1 MSLGLGAYGRGE
13 GWDMWQGV
21 GVCGR
26 VWEHVAGGGGMWQEV
41 TACRRGWIC
50 ENMTNVKKSKMLT
63 MNEVHKKFNLTH

>member
-26 VWEHVAGGGGMWQEV
+26 GWANVAGGGGMQQEV
-41 TACRRGWIC
+41 TACRRGGY
-50 ENMTNVKKSKMLT
+50 VKI
-63 MNEVHKKFNLTH
+63 